1 MLLFQTNCFDSGFA
15 GVTPVVVCTPL
26 DGSAVYK
33 LYFLSYADA
42 SAQMRKKKKIA
53 ELAFFKMQKGQSSL

>member
-1 MLLFQTNCFDSGFA
+1 M
-15 GVTPVVVCTPL
+15 VVCTPS

-33 LYFLSYADA
+33 CYFRSYADA
-42 SAQMRKKKKIA
+42 SAQMRKKKKKVA